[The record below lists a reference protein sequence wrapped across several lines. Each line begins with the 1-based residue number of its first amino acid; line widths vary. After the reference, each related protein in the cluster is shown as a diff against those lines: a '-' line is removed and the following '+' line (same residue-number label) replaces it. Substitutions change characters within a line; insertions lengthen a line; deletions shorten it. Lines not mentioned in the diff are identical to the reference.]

1 MTAAIFV
8 RQLWVGYRW
17 PLLLLTL
24 LILANVAVAL
34 LLQLALVP
42 TVTQRER
49 LLISR
54 QAEQHSGVGSSPVQ
68 QFIEGEQQ
76 LAAFHARIPAHRE
89 FTGLIVELQG
99 LAGKAGLELDQIS
112 YRHERDQDSSLLRYQ
127 LTFTVNGPYRAIKQ
141 FVHTLEQSPRLII
154 IQQVGLQ
161 GVDQPGGS
169 DVRLQLNLDTFF
181 RPGMS

>member
-1 MTAAIFV
+1 MAPALFL
-8 RQLWVGYRW
+8 RQLWGGYRW
-17 PLLLLTL
+17 PLLLLTV

-54 QAEQHSGVGSSPVQ
+54 QSEQHGEVGTSPVE
-68 QFIEGEQQ
+68 QFINGERQ
-76 LAAFHARIPAHRE
+76 LAAFHERIPAHRE

-99 LAGKAGLELDQIS
+99 MAGKAGLELDQIS
-112 YRHERDQDSSLLRYQ
+112 YQHERDQDNALLRYQ

-161 GVDQPGGS
+161 GADQPGGS

-181 RPGMS
+181 RPGTS